1 VKGTLLSSMSDL
13 APDARAFQAFLEALR
28 TAFLERDAVLE
39 QLALALLAR
48 EHVLLTGPPGTA
60 KSALAHAVLGG
71 IVEEDGKPSL
81 FTRQLTEGAV
91 QTDLLGPVDFKVL
104 TETGRTRHILEEGML
119 GHRYA
124 FLDEIFDGRD
134 MLLRAVLNALHEREL
149 KQGPSVER
157 GMLETAVLT
166 SNRFLSE
173 VVARVPELLLAF
185 ADRIAF
191 RAFVPSSFARPES
204 RRALLQGA
212 LRARTPAVQVTLP
225 RVALARL
232 QALLPEVEVPPEVLD
247 TLERLVD
254 VLQPALA
261 ADASGEPGTRLF
273 SQRTLVRAV
282 WALRAAVVRDAC
294 RRDRPLRATTEDLR
308 ALSLFFATAGPE
320 ADALEAVIAH
330 TSDTR
335 EQVQLSTVRH
345 EQRSFAE
352 ALARAL
358 AETRAAADAEARAL
372 ELSTLTTET
381 DRLKAGGPPAVVLG
395 RASPLLGAIH
405 ERLGRPL
412 RAEHRAVLVGL
423 AAQLVRSLEPVL
435 REELDEAQLRRAA
448 ELLPLLDAPELAT
461 ERGRLGERVRQ
472 AGAAT
477 RIRFLEEARTFA
489 AAPPASVEGIS
500 QALEPLTR
508 WSATLGPDDAEAV
521 AAREAAA
528 QAAAEALELLLTGA
542 GAVPGDAAGFA
553 RLRASLDRT
562 AERIHRLRPGLD
574 LTPVARALALGHV
587 AALGVDEPLVPALER
602 LEAAELL
609 SDEVRAALA
618 TMARARPR
626 SAVMVPGVELAD
638 ALSGEAYRRYRG
650 GLNGTDGD
658 AARVL
663 RRLGEEPGSV
673 DALDEV
679 AARLTFLRRWYDA
692 LHAAL
697 APHGPPASGPETERR
712 LASLVASRF
721 PALVLKESEFARIDA
736 ELQSAT
742 SGPTARRA
750 QDLRTELAALA
761 DGFGTFS
768 RALLAARG

>member
-1 VKGTLLSSMSDL
+1 MSDL
-13 APDARAFQAFLEALR
+13 PPDARAFQSFLDAQR
-28 TAFLERDAVLE
+28 AAFLERDAVVE
-39 QLALALLAR
+39 QLALALLAQ

-71 IVEEDGKPSL
+71 IVEDDGRPSL

-149 KQGPSVER
+149 KQGPAVER
-157 GMLETAVLT
+157 GVLETAVLT

-191 RAFVPSSFARPES
+191 RAFVPSSFARADT
-204 RRALLQGA
+204 RRTLLQGA
-212 LRARTPAVQVTLP
+212 LLGRTPRVEVTLP
-225 RVALARL
+225 RAALARL
-232 QALLPEVEVPPEVLD
+232 QARLPEVDVPAEVLD
-247 TLERLVD
+247 ALERLVD
-254 VLQPALA
+254 VLQPAIA
-261 ADASGEPGTRLF
+261 ADPSGEPGTRLF

-282 WALRAAVVRDAC
+282 WALRAAVVRDGC
-294 RRDRPLRATTEDLR
+294 RRDRPLRATPEDLG
-308 ALSLFFATAGPE
+308 ALVLFFATAGPE
-320 ADALEAVIAH
+320 GAALDEVLSRTADP
-330 TSDTR
+330 R
-335 EQVQLSTVRH
+335 EQAQLATVRH

-352 ALARAL
+352 ALRRAL
-358 AETRAAADAEARAL
+358 AETRAAADAEARTL
-372 ELSTLTTET
+372 ELPTLAAEAE
-381 DRLKAGGPPAVVLG
+381 RLAAGGAPPVVLG
-395 RASPLLGAIH
+395 RAVPLLGAIG
-405 ERLGRPL
+405 ERLRRPT
-412 RAEHRAVLVGL
+412 RAEHRSALLSL
-423 AAQLVRSLEPVL
+423 AGQVVRTVEPLL
-435 REELDEAQLRRAA
+435 RGDLDEEQLRRAA
-448 ELLPLLDAPELAT
+448 ELPALLDAPELSA
-461 ERGRLGERVRQ
+461 ERARLAERVRQ

-477 RIRFLEEARTFA
+477 RVRFLEEARVFA
-489 AAPPASVEGIS
+489 AAPPASVDGLT
-500 QALEPLTR
+500 QATEPLAR
-508 WSATLGPDDAEAV
+508 WSASLSPDDAEAAAARTV
-521 AAREAAA
+521 AAGAAM
-528 QAAAEALELLLTGA
+528 EALQLLLTGA

-553 RLRASLDRT
+553 RLRASLDRA
-562 AERIHRLRPGLD
+562 AERIRRLDPRLD

-587 AALGVDEPLVPALER
+587 AALGPDEPVLPALER

-618 TMARARPR
+618 ATVRTRPR
-626 SAVMVPGVELAD
+626 AAAPVAGVEMAD

-650 GLNGTDGD
+650 GLERSGSD
-658 AARVL
+658 AERVL
-663 RRLGEEPGSV
+663 SRLGEDPGSA
-673 DALDEV
+673 DALDAL
-679 AARLTFLRRWYDA
+679 AARLTYLRRWYDA

-697 APHGPPASGPETERR
+697 GRQGAPANGAESDHR

-721 PALVLKESEFARIDA
+721 PALVLKESEFARLDA
-736 ELQSAT
+736 ELEAAS
-742 SGPTARRA
+742 SGSTARRA

-768 RALLAARG
+768 RALLAARR